1 MLLMKIIK
9 IPISIKIYYL
19 FSLLWLLLSL
29 LWLDFLYW
37 FYWFNYLFILWIIWI
52 FISIIHILFL
62 FKYFNNPIKYTNLN
76 IGFIFFILILYLF
89 SLSYNGFFIIFIFYN
104 LFYLFKFF
112 QFKKFMNLDEW
123 YKKNKYV
130 KYVEKK
136 QYKNIFITYW
146 VIIFSL
152 IIFYFTYYSVSI
164 IEFKQI
170 NDSYFENIH
179 KYKDISNKDNWLF
192 ALEEYSNHISNL
204 EYIENKEL
212 YNIIKEWWKIV
223 DLVFELEKISEIDN
237 LRLWIKNIL
246 NKKAI
251 IDNYND
257 DFVSLQWYSMVSKDS
272 IYNVLYYLEK
282 WDEKKAIDYLIDNY
296 RLWNMLITSYW
307 GIVQFIVWITIQ
319 SITLDELNYVLDNY
333 ELNNVTLYYLQNS
346 IKNLESKKDSY
357 KNIINYEYNNQLN
370 FINTSEWF
378 IKYDSIVFHD
388 KNYLKE
394 WFKNMYYLG
403 DFENDTI
410 WNLCDK
416 EKRDNNLF
424 KFLTKKNIVSRI
436 QLTIG
441 CIVTQNYNKDL
452 EKIIFEEEKILKK
465 LNLLSKE
472 K

>member
-1 MLLMKIIK
+1 
-9 IPISIKIYYL
+9 
-19 FSLLWLLLSL
+19 
-29 LWLDFLYW
+29 
-37 FYWFNYLFILWIIWI
+37 
-52 FISIIHILFL
+52 
-62 FKYFNNPIKYTNLN
+62 
-76 IGFIFFILILYLF
+76 
-89 SLSYNGFFIIFIFYN
+89 
-104 LFYLFKFF
+104 
-112 QFKKFMNLDEW
+112 
-123 YKKNKYV
+123 
-130 KYVEKK
+130 
-136 QYKNIFITYW
+136 
-146 VIIFSL
+146 
-152 IIFYFTYYSVSI
+152 
-164 IEFKQI
+164 
-170 NDSYFENIH
+170 
-179 KYKDISNKDNWLF
+179 
-192 ALEEYSNHISNL
+192 
-204 EYIENKEL
+204 
-212 YNIIKEWWKIV
+212 
-223 DLVFELEKISEIDN
+223 
-237 LRLWIKNIL
+237 
-246 NKKAI
+246 
-251 IDNYND
+251 
-257 DFVSLQWYSMVSKDS
+257 MVSKDS